1 MTTRAP
7 RLSLVV
13 ALHAALAVG
22 YLGLLG
28 RELASRERLVSS
40 DFTAYDTGAALVA
53 EGAAARLY
61 DADAQADAQA
71 RLIAPHLFP
80 GGLMAFLNPP
90 HVALVLAPLAR
101 LDFATAFRLWTA
113 LQLGLVVLAAR
124 RVAAL
129 VARSSLERAAV
140 FTSVGAF
147 WPVFYALQLGQL
159 SPLLLLAALELYAAL
174 AERRHARAGAWLFAL
189 AAKPQLLPLFPILLV
204 YSGRVR
210 ALLWA
215 GLFGALAFVVTG
227 AALGFDVWGRYA
239 RGLVSLE
246 RFFAQ
251 GTPEH
256 MTSLR
261 GVLSLAF
268 GARAAVTLASFAALF
283 VVAVLVE
290 ARWRRRRLLGEEPS
304 AFARRYALTAALALV
319 FSPHL
324 FAQDLALWIAP
335 LAIFLSALD
344 GERRAAFARFALA
357 WPLGFVV
364 VAAVHGATG
373 RSAALAA
380 LALPVAALVLMARD
394 REGAAS

>member
-159 SPLLLLAALELYAAL
+159 SPLLVLAALELYAAL

-251 GTPEH
+251 GT
-256 MTSLR
+256 
-261 GVLSLAF
+261 LAF

>member
-1 MTTRAP
+1 MTTRPP

-13 ALHAALAVG
+13 ALHAALAVS
-22 YLGLLG
+22 YLGLLA

-40 DFTAYDTGAALVA
+40 DFTAYDTGATLVA

-61 DADAQADAQA
+61 DADAQSEAQA
-71 RLIAPHLFP
+71 RLIAPHRFP
-80 GGLMAFLNPP
+80 DGLMAFLNPP
-90 HVALVLAPLAR
+90 HVALALAPLAR
-101 LDFATAFRLWTA
+101 LDLATAFRLWTA
-113 LQLGLVVLAAR
+113 LQLGVVVLAAR
-124 RVAAL
+124 RVAKI
-129 VARSSLERAAV
+129 VDARSPLERGAV
-140 FTSVGAF
+140 FASIGAF

-159 SPLLLLAALELYAAL
+159 SPLLLLATLELHAAL
-174 AERRHARAGAWLFAL
+174 AEKKDARAGAWLFAL
-189 AAKPQLLPLFPILLV
+189 AAKPQLLPLFPVLLV
-204 YSGRVR
+204 HSGRGR
-210 ALLWA
+210 ALSWA
-215 GLFGALAFVVTG
+215 ALFGALAFVATG

-256 MTSLR
+256 MPSLR

-268 GARAAVTLASFAALF
+268 GARAAVTAASFAALL
-283 VVAVLVE
+283 VVAVVVE
-290 ARWRRRRLLGEEPS
+290 RRWRPGRVTGDERTVL
-304 AFARRYALTAALALV
+304 ARRYALTVALALV

-335 LAIFLSALD
+335 LAIFLATLE
-344 GERRAAFARFALA
+344 GERRVAFARFALA

-364 VAAVHGATG
+364 VAAAYGATG

-380 LALPVAALVLMARD
+380 LVLPVAALVQMTRA
-394 REGAAS
+394 REGAP